1 MAVALPLVSIAGG
14 VAGLTAATTTLG
26 MIAAG
31 ASIVG
36 GVAALTG
43 NSDLAKVAGVVAL
56 GAGVFS
62 AFATPAE
69 AAASSSGGASTATE
83 ATLAASRGNTA
94 IADVAK
100 MADVGMPSASVVA
113 DAVAPEAASASS
125 ALAQAQAV
133 PFEAGFPEASLP
145 GMPAPT
151 PTPTAPTVP
160 GAAPANSLLDKVSG
174 LGKWMKENKE
184 LVNLAG
190 GAAYGAFG
198 PESRL
203 VSLRERALAL
213 QQEELERQRR
223 NANNIVGLRR
233 TLTYNPTAGSPIRT
247 GGQ

>member
-31 ASIVG
+31 ASIVS

-43 NSDLAKVAGVVAL
+43 NPDLARVAGVVAL

-62 AFATPAE
+62 SFAAPAE

-83 ATLAASRGNTA
+83 AMLASSRGNTA
-94 IADVAK
+94 IADAAK
-100 MADVGMPSASVVA
+100 MADVGMPSAGVVA
-113 DAVAPEAASASS
+113 DAVAPEAASASA
-125 ALAQAQAV
+125 ALAQAKAV
-133 PFEAGFPEASLP
+133 PFEAGFTEAP
-145 GMPAPT
+145 MQGMPAPT
-151 PTPTAPTVP
+151 TTPTAPPAT
-160 GAAPANSLLDKVSG
+160 AAPTNSLLDKVSG
-174 LGKWMKENKE
+174 LGKWIKENKE

-198 PESRL
+198 PESRM

-233 TLTYNPTAGSPIRT
+233 TLTYNPTAGWPIRT

>member
-100 MADVGMPSASVVA
+100 MADVGMPSAGVVA
-113 DAVAPEAASASS
+113 DAVAPEAASASA
-125 ALAQAQAV
+125 ALAQAKSV

-151 PTPTAPTVP
+151 PTPTAPTAP
-160 GAAPANSLLDKVSG
+160 AAPTNSLLDKVSG